1 VVGATSALVQG
12 VFMGRL
18 LQQFGELRL
27 AILGMLSSAIITT
40 SYGLTTQSM
49 YLYPLIMLNFLS
61 FAANPAL
68 NSLISK
74 TAGST

>member
-27 AILGMLSSAIITT
+27 AILGMLSSFIITT
-40 SYGLTTQSM
+40 SYGLTTQSTIFI
-49 YLYPLIMLNFLS
+49 PLDYAKFFI
-61 FAANPAL
+61 
-68 NSLISK
+68 IC
-74 TAGST
+74 G